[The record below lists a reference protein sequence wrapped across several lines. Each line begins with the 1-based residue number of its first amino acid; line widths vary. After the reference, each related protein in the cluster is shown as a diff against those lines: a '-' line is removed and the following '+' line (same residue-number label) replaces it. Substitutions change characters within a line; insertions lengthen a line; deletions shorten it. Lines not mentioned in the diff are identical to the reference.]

1 MKEMVFKA
9 IGLVC
14 FTLLSGVANSQQ
26 AQSEGAKAAQSA
38 ESSHGHLGQM
48 VVIDPETGEISEKT
62 PTKEEMSKFKL
73 NDQNSAINIPSNEMK
88 FIQMPNGR
96 TKIELNGRFQKM
108 VNVSID
114 ESGNLDIGHHVEL
127 DETATSGGGND

>member
-1 MKEMVFKA
+1 MKEMVFKVVGVA
-9 IGLVC
+9 CL
-14 FTLLSGVANSQQ
+14 TLLSGVANSQQ
-26 AQSEGAKAAQSA
+26 AQSEGAKVAESA
-38 ESSHGHLGQM
+38 ESSHGHLGRM
-48 VVIDPETGEISEKT
+48 VVIDPETGEISKKT
-62 PTKEEMSKFKL
+62 PTQEEVSKFKF
-73 NDQNSAINIPSNEMK
+73 NNKNSAITIPNNEMK

-127 DETATSGGGND
+127 DQTATSGAEND

>member
-1 MKEMVFKA
+1 MVFKVVGVA
-9 IGLVC
+9 CL
-14 FTLLSGVANSQQ
+14 TLLSGVANSQQ
-26 AQSEGAKAAQSA
+26 AQNEEAKVAQSA
-38 ESSHGHLGQM
+38 EPPHGHLSRM
-48 VVIDPETGEISEKT
+48 VVIDPETGEISKKT
-62 PTKEEMSKFKL
+62 PTKEDVSKL
-73 NDQNSAINIPSNEMK
+73 NNRNSAIAIPNNEMK

-127 DETATSGGGND
+127 DETATSGAEND